1 MTRRRLIG
9 LDLNG
14 VDDRMATA
22 GVGVDRE
29 SQCVELGVR
38 GSLVRL
44 MAQDRWIAG
53 RQNEAAPHGRG
64 PAWGEV
70 GDAGNRVELLALFE
84 RIRTQEP
91 TEQDVVAIASA
102 LSDLTADGERAVFA
116 APDIPDWGEAFR
128 DRFLGLLKRAR
139 VPRPLLLWRPVAAL
153 LGQLKKHP
161 EGLSVDDT
169 TAVLS
174 LMADGVHLALL
185 KLERGEDGS
194 LPVPIRHQSGIAACA
209 SFRGFRLIDDAGKR
223 LAEMSEMPLDE
234 IRSSAWSPWRFA
246 TDAEQPTELLRL
258 TQNHGWKELPKLQ
271 HRVPAPDGKDLP
283 GELLSQLGEAKVM
296 LVEGPFA
303 GNAAWRGAV
312 LAALRRR
319 IDLPAEI
326 IDLEAPTVV
335 LGCLEAARRAREGQA
350 IYFDFLPQL
359 EINALVADKPEFV
372 DLIAEGARCQGGQV
386 FDAHAPDSYAINR
399 GARMF
404 TFWLF
409 KQGSEHARKA
419 EAQLPEDAD
428 RQYPLTVRV
437 SQTPGQGSAEVTI
450 SSPEFEALRRDPIVL
465 NWRDMTE
472 VPATREQILE
482 EISQQEGGLRW
493 PETAVVP
500 GHPMHW
506 SDASPGDSLLALL
519 ASYRREPLVQNG
531 AVHQPTKVLLK
542 ELRKRFS
549 TPKLIN
555 SDRTLQSPRAL
566 NSDGTLPEPANGRSL
581 PAEAER
587 ELDLTL
593 GKLGRDLAA
602 LKRAFGPSAGKEI
615 LGDVV
620 GFASWCFWRCPPGIA
635 DLLLDVYGDK
645 ARGNIHPILLREGV
659 ARVAGNRD
667 RLERY
672 FAAIGQQF
680 DSGRGITT
688 AEFAGLARTL
698 GTAPE
703 AAVILDR
710 RLADHLLTAAR
721 NELEAENRKAHD
733 KAYKRRLKSALL
745 MLTALLRHR
754 KQRRNF
760 LDPESPLGKQ
770 LLSLLEET
778 RVRNKQ
784 FAKQI
789 GARRGHGRQK
799 LLTAARRMIRNAKI
813 VAKLQKF
820 IRLQGSDRNLIEQ
833 IQAMPDTD

>member
-22 GVGVDRE
+22 GVDGQP
-29 SQCVELGVR
+29 QCVELGVR
-38 GSLVRL
+38 GSLVHL
-44 MAQDRWIAG
+44 LAQDRWIAG

-64 PAWGEV
+64 LAWGEV
-70 GDAGNRVELLALFE
+70 GDASNRVELLTLLE
-84 RIRTQEP
+84 RIRMQEA

-102 LSDLTADGERAVFA
+102 LSDLTADGEQAVFA

-139 VPRPLLLWRPVAAL
+139 IPRPLLLWRPVAAL
-153 LGQLKKHP
+153 LGRLAKHP
-161 EGLSVDDT
+161 DGLSADDMI
-169 TAVLS
+169 AVLS
-174 LMADGVHLALL
+174 LMADGAHLALL
-185 KLERGEDGS
+185 KLEREEDDS
-194 LPVPIRHQSGIAACA
+194 LPVPIRHQSGSAACA
-209 SFRGFRLIDDAGKR
+209 SFRGFRLIDDARQR
-223 LAEMSEMPLDE
+223 LAEMSEVPLDE

-246 TDAEQPTELLRL
+246 TGAEQPTELLRL
-258 TQNHGWKELPKLQ
+258 SQNHGWKALPKLQ
-271 HRVPAPDGKDLP
+271 HCVPPPEDKDLP
-283 GELLSQLGEAKVM
+283 EELLSQLGKAKVM

-303 GNAAWRGAV
+303 GNAAWRSAV

-326 IDLEAPTVV
+326 TDLEASTVA

-359 EINALVADKPEFV
+359 EINALVEDKPEFV

-419 EAQLPEDAD
+419 EARLPEETDK
-428 RQYPLTVRV
+428 QYPLTVRV

-472 VPATREQILE
+472 VCDKREQILE
-482 EISQQEGGLRW
+482 EIGQQAGGLRW
-493 PETAVVP
+493 PRTAVVP
-500 GHPMHW
+500 GHPTHW

-519 ASYRREPLVQNG
+519 VSYQREPLIQNG
-531 AVHQPTKVLLK
+531 AVHPPTKVLLK

-555 SDRTLQSPRAL
+555 SDGTFQSPRAL
-566 NSDGTLPEPANGRSL
+566 NSDGTLPEPADGRL
-581 PAEAER
+581 VPADAER
-587 ELDLTL
+587 ELNLTL
-593 GKLGRDLAA
+593 DKLERDLAV
-602 LKRAFGPSAGKEI
+602 LKQAFGPSVGKEV

-645 ARGNIHPILLREGV
+645 ARGNIQPTLLREGV

-672 FAAIGQQF
+672 FAAVGQQF
-680 DSGRGITT
+680 ENGQRITA

-703 AAVILDR
+703 AAVILDK
-710 RLADHLLTAAR
+710 RLADRLLTAAR
-721 NELEAENRKAHD
+721 YDLEAENRKAHD
-733 KAYKRRLKSALL
+733 KAYKRRFKSALL

-760 LDPESPLGKQ
+760 LDPKSRLSEQ

-778 RVRNKQ
+778 KERNMQ

-789 GARRGHGRQK
+789 GARRGHRRRE
-799 LLTAARRMIRNAKI
+799 LLTAARRMKRNAKI
-813 VAKLQKF
+813 VAELQKF
-820 IRLQGSDRNLIEQ
+820 IRLQGSDPNLIEK
-833 IQAMPDTD
+833 IQAMEEN